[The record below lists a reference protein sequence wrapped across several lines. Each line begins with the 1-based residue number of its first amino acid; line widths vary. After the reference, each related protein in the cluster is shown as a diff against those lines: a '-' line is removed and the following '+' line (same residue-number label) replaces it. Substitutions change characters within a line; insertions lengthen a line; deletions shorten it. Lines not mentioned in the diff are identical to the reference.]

1 VVRTLLRTMDS
12 LEPVPR
18 LCRVLLVSGS
28 NGSVALREEL
38 LRGRRELSARFRN
51 SPPRT
56 LRAGELLAARSSNV
70 IYHLLAGWTARFRE
84 FSDGHQAIVDIYL
97 LGDVIGLDAVLWTQ
111 TLEEVMALTS
121 IVVERIDVENAL
133 TDLMTC
139 RHIALYIAWLL
150 GRRQRRTDRL
160 VAAISSLDARG
171 RLATMLLD
179 FYRRL
184 SRQRLI
190 TGSTFNLPLTQVQIG
205 AYLGLTVAHVNR
217 VLRSFRNEQIANLEK
232 HCVTIL
238 DLERLKRLAQSDPIA
253 ALTAGLDQ
261 RLVDEPISRNSQPT
275 QISVISDQPDLQRAT
290 VGIPG
295 AP

>member
-1 VVRTLLRTMDS
+1 MDS
-12 LEPVPR
+12 LEPVPW
-18 LCRVLLVSGS
+18 LCRVLLVKGS
-28 NGSVALREEL
+28 NGDVALREEL
-38 LRGRRELSARFRN
+38 LRGRRELNARFRN
-51 SPPRT
+51 LPPRT

-70 IYHLLAGWTARFRE
+70 IYHLVAGWACRFCS
-84 FSDGHQAIVDIYL
+84 FSDGHQAIVNVYL
-97 LGDVIGLDAVLWTQ
+97 PGDVIGLEVLCTRK
-111 TLEEVMALTS
+111 LEEVMALTS
-121 IVVERIDVENAL
+121 IVIERIDVENAL

-179 FYRRL
+179 FYTRL
-184 SRQRLI
+184 SRQKSI

-205 AYLGLTVAHVNR
+205 AYLGLTEAHVNR
-217 VLRSFRNEQIANLEK
+217 VLRSLRNEQIANLEK

-238 DLERLKRLAQSDPIA
+238 DLERLKRLAQSDPIV

-275 QISVISDQPDLQRAT
+275 QISVISGQPDLQRAT
-290 VGIPG
+290 VGIVG
-295 AP
+295 ALP